1 MSKLSEISKV
11 LYKFQSAK
19 HYWYAMDVL
28 FSKLFGIPQSELDPS
43 LKFCECWRPDRKTCK
58 EMLQKTNPKEVLE
71 DDLEDIVNSL
81 LQVMCI
87 CRLRPWEV
95 RRLREPIKRSFRHYE
110 EIRYRVNRLP
120 KKRFA
125 KENFLHDV
133 ALIGGMTRMDG
144 QLVYGIVKR
153 AFQAYYHGTGEQ
165 GKRAES
171 VAKQMRH
178 RSECLWAHAARRT
191 AEVFAIYAGLMYSE
205 QMQYEKCIQCVY
217 RNLYRELQ
225 ARFKY
230 ETPSNDMCACRG
242 DKNPN
247 NLDAKVKMAPSAATM
262 LSNVTTEIFFNS
274 KKFEIS
280 NATSAVSVQKE
291 QVVVSMQT
299 LLEPPKKIKDKD
311 KDTDNKEIA
320 PSGKPSELTLSSEA
334 SKTSRK
340 KKKKLSRRQMKR
352 LETCNCP
359 PLYCSTEVP
368 PPAPAITAES
378 SQGPYICRWL
388 PDNGEEDLI
397 KHHEPFPPMEVICPP
412 CKDRET
418 SCDEECTCTCQ
429 VCTCLPSFGDM
440 IVEEE
445 HAEKLSATGLED
457 RDTDFCWLAPFRDP
471 EWPPLERMAE
481 EEELPL
487 SDSIEVYSSSRST
500 GSVQSLM
507 YTYLKPFRSLP
518 KIPDVVKPET
528 VEEETKPGRPC
539 GVSMETYRCW
549 VKTTG
554 SSEEESEPPV
564 CPTCP
569 QLALLAKGHRR
580 CGKKGR
586 KKGGE
591 TGRTANAMKSA
602 AVAHE
607 VKKKAE
613 TAQKTSDT
621 SVKKPPPHKFPILLV
636 KDHKS
641 SGPVTIKSATL
652 TPVRA
657 PVRGETLPQVRPPV
671 ANTRTPV
678 AAPSRPPAKAQTYPP
693 PSRTQQPSAT
703 SQGDAGETLTKEDI
717 IKMLGF

>member
-1 MSKLSEISKV
+1 MK
-11 LYKFQSAK
+11 
-19 HYWYAMDVL
+19 D
-28 FSKLFGIPQSELDPS
+28 
-43 LKFCECWRPDRKTCK
+43 
-58 EMLQKTNPKEVLE
+58 VLE
-71 DDLEDIVNSL
+71 DDLEDIVSSL
-81 LQVMCI
+81 IQVMCI

-95 RRLREPIKRSFRHYE
+95 RRLREPIKRSFRHFE

-125 KENFLHDV
+125 KENFLHD
-133 ALIGGMTRMDG
+133 ASLIAGMTRMDG
-144 QLVYGIVKR
+144 QLAYGIVKR
-153 AFQAYYHGTGEQ
+153 AFQAYYHGTGEK
-165 GKRAES
+165 GKRVES
-171 VAKQMRH
+171 AANQMRH

-205 QMQYEKCIQCVY
+205 QKQYEECIQCVY

-230 ETPSNDMCACRG
+230 EPPSDDLCSCRG
-242 DKNPN
+242 DENPN
-247 NLDAKVKMAPSAATM
+247 KLDAKVEKLLSATTI

-274 KKFEIS
+274 KKLEVS
-280 NATSAVSVQKE
+280 NATSAATMHMD

-299 LLEPPKKIKDKD
+299 LLEWPKKIKN
-311 KDTDNKEIA
+311 KDTDNKEKV
-320 PSGKPSELTLSSEA
+320 PSGKPSEQTLSSEV
-334 SKTSRK
+334 SKTSK
-340 KKKKLSRRQMKR
+340 KKNKKLSRRQKKR
-352 LETCNCP
+352 LETCSCP
-359 PLYCSTEVP
+359 PLLCSTEVP
-368 PPAPAITAES
+368 PPAPGITAES

-388 PDNGEEDLI
+388 PYNGEEDLV
-397 KHHEPFPPMEVICPP
+397 KHHVPCPPMEVICPP

-471 EWPPLERMAE
+471 GWPPLERLAE

-487 SDSIEVYSSSRST
+487 SDTIEDHSSSRTMDS
-500 GSVQSLM
+500 GQSLM

-518 KIPDVVKPET
+518 KIPAAEKPET
-528 VEEETKPGRPC
+528 VEEVSKPGRPC

-549 VKTTG
+549 VKTSD
-554 SSEEESEPPV
+554 SSEEELELPL

-569 QLALLAKGHRR
+569 QLALLGKGRR
-580 CGKKGR
+580 KCGKKGR

-591 TGRTANAMKSA
+591 TGRSANAMKSA

-613 TAQKTSDT
+613 TAQKTSNT
-621 SVKKPPPHKFPILLV
+621 SVKKPAPHKFPILLV
-636 KDHKS
+636 KDSKP
-641 SGPVTIKSATL
+641 SGPATIKSATL

-657 PVRGETLPQVRPPV
+657 PVRGETSPHVRPPV
-671 ANTRTPV
+671 ATTRTPV
-678 AAPSRPPAKAQTYPP
+678 AAPTRPPAKAPTYPP
-693 PSRTQQPSAT
+693 SSTTQQPSAT